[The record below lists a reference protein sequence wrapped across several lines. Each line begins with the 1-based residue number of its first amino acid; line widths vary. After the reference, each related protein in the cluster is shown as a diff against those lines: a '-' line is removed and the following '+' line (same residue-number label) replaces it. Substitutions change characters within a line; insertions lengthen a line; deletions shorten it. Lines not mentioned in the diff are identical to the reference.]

1 LCNHKA
7 LLEIIYAKIHT
18 SQSEEVSEDKDSE
31 HNETQSKKYF
41 FLLISQEYKESDI
54 SLDDTLKSLEGKEK

>member
-7 LLEIIYAKIHT
+7 LLEIIYTKIHT
-18 SQSEEVSEDKDSE
+18 SQSEEVSEDEDSE

-54 SLDDTLKSLEGKEK
+54 SLDDTFKSLKGEEK